1 MLYILMQSF
10 LEVIIVGLVLS
21 ADSFS
26 AALAMGFKS
35 HGSRDVLR
43 FAFSS
48 GSAEALVAFLGA
60 MLGAKVFA
68 RYAVLEHWVAFI
80 LIMAVALHMI
90 WEGILE
96 LREKKNNEDDE
107 SRKDQEEKGFY
118 GFVRILV
125 VSFATSLDAFA
136 VGVSLG
142 TTGKPLTAYILSI
155 GTWAFLSTIAGMAL
169 ARKVSKHLGIYFSF
183 AGALVLI
190 FIAINLLN

>member
-1 MLYILMQSF
+1 MQFF
-10 LEVIIVGLVLS
+10 LEVLIVGLVLS

-26 AALAMGFKS
+26 AALAMGFKA
-35 HGSRDVLR
+35 HRSRDVLR
-43 FAFSS
+43 FALSS

-60 MLGAKVFA
+60 MLGSKVFA
-68 RYAVLEHWVAFI
+68 RYAILEHWVAFI

-96 LREKKNNEDDE
+96 LREKQGSSEEDINNED
-107 SRKDQEEKGFY
+107 KGFY
-118 GFVRILV
+118 GYLRILV

-155 GTWAFLSTIAGMAL
+155 GIWAFLSTIAGMAL

-183 AGALVLI
+183 VGAFVLI